1 MLEPVEKK
9 AALILGGGGITG
21 GVYELGVLSAL
32 EDFIVRGRRTR
43 DFDIFVGVS
52 AGSLLAAFL
61 ANGISVADM
70 CKAILGERAHRL
82 VLRREDIYDLRFKP
96 FARAGWNFL
105 RSIGPVVRYLRREGQ
120 PVSFLN
126 AVSLFLQ
133 YLPSGFFSN
142 ANLERYS
149 RGILSDDD
157 RTNDFR
163 GLSKELYIVATEIDT
178 GERWVFGGDGLADVP
193 ISLAIQASSAI
204 PVFFEPVRI
213 REHYFVD
220 GAAERAGH
228 MDIPIA
234 SGADLV
240 LMVNPTVPV
249 YNDRTV
255 VSIPTVTGNCS
266 SITETGFANIAEQ
279 TFRINTRVKL
289 ELAMELHRCKNPET
303 DILLLEPATM
313 ESTLFLYGSMNFAE
327 RVQILNYGYN
337 SAAVHFVENFDRLR
351 ECFAKH
357 GMEVSWARIRTDPF
371 LELATRHKSRRRY
384 AMTVYR

>member
-61 ANGISVADM
+61 ANGISVSDM
-70 CKAILGERAHRL
+70 CKAILGERGHRL
-82 VLRREDIYDLRFKP
+82 VLRREDIYDIRFRP
-96 FARAGWNFL
+96 FFRAGWNFL
-105 RSIGPVVRYLRREGQ
+105 RSIGPVVRYLRRAGQ
-120 PVSFLN
+120 PVTFLN

-142 ANLERYS
+142 ANIERYAA
-149 RGILSDDD
+149 GILSDDG

-163 GLSKELYIVATEIDT
+163 RLSRKLYIVATEIDT
-178 GERWVFGGDGLADVP
+178 GERWVFGGEGLSDVP

-213 REHYFVD
+213 RDHHFVD

-234 SGADLV
+234 AGAGLV

-255 VSIPTVTGNCS
+255 VCIPTVTGNCS

-289 ELAMELHRCKNPET
+289 ELAMELHRCKNPGT
-303 DILLLEPATM
+303 DIVLMEPATM
-313 ESTLFLYGSMNFAE
+313 ESTLFMYGSMNFAE

-337 SAAVHFVENFDRLR
+337 SAAVYFIESFGRLK
-351 ECFAKH
+351 ECFAKY
-357 GMEVSWARIRTDPF
+357 GMEVSLDRIRTDRF

>member
-1 MLEPVEKK
+1 MLERVEKK

-61 ANGISVADM
+61 ANGVSVSDM
-70 CKAILGERAHRL
+70 CKAILGERGHRL
-82 VLRREDIYDLRFKP
+82 VLRREDIYDLRFAP
-96 FARAGWNFL
+96 FFRAGWNFV
-105 RSIGPVVRYLRREGQ
+105 RSILPVVSYLRRAGQ
-120 PVSFLN
+120 PVTFLN

-133 YLPSGFFSN
+133 YLPPGFFSN
-142 ANLERYS
+142 ANLERYA
-149 RGILSDDD
+149 GAILADDG

-163 GLSKELYIVATEIDT
+163 RLAKELYIVATEIDT
-178 GERWVFGGDGLADVP
+178 GERWVFGGEGLSDVP

-213 REHYFVD
+213 RDRYFVD
-220 GAAERAGH
+220 GAAERAAH

-234 SGADLV
+234 KGAGLV

-255 VSIPTVTGNCS
+255 VCIPTVTGNCS
-266 SITETGFANIAEQ
+266 SITETGFASIAEQ

-289 ELAMELHRCKNPET
+289 ELAMELHRCQNPET

-313 ESTLFLYGSMNFAE
+313 ESNLFLYGSMNFAE

-337 SAAVHFVENFDRLR
+337 SAAVHFVDNFEPLKA
-351 ECFAKH
+351 CFARH
-357 GMEVSWARIRTDPF
+357 GMEVSLDRIRTDRF

>member
-1 MLEPVEKK
+1 MDGK

-43 DFDIFVGVS
+43 DFDIFVGIS

-61 ANGISVADM
+61 ANGIPVADM
-70 CKAILGERAHRL
+70 CKAILGERGHRL
-82 VLRREDIYDLRFKP
+82 VLERGDIYDLRFGP
-96 FARAGWNFL
+96 FVRAAWNFL
-105 RSIGPVVRYLRREGQ
+105 RSIRPAVRYLRREGQ
-120 PVSFLN
+120 PVTFLN

-133 YLPSGFFSN
+133 YLPAGFFSN
-142 ANLERYS
+142 ANLERYV
-149 RGILSDDD
+149 RRILSEGG

-163 GLSKELYIVATEIDT
+163 LLSRELFIVATEIDT
-178 GERWVFGGDGLADVP
+178 GERWVFGGNGLSDIPV
-193 ISLAIQASSAI
+193 SLAVQASSAI

-213 REHYFVD
+213 RDRYFVD

-234 SGADLV
+234 AGADFV
-240 LMVNPTVPV
+240 LMINPTVPV

-255 VSIPTVTGNCS
+255 VCIPTVTGNCS

-289 ELAMELHRCKNPET
+289 ELAMELHRCRNPET
-303 DILLLEPATM
+303 DIVLLEPAPM
-313 ESTLFLYGSMNFAE
+313 ESNLFLYGSMNFAE

-337 SAAVHFVENFDRLR
+337 SAAVHLIDNFDHLK

-357 GMEVSWARIRTDPF
+357 GMDVSLDRIRTDRF

>member
-61 ANGISVADM
+61 ANGISVSDM
-70 CKAILGERAHRL
+70 CKAILGERGHRL
-82 VLRREDIYDLRFKP
+82 VLRREDIYDLRFRP
-96 FARAGWNFL
+96 FFRAGWNFL
-105 RSIGPVVRYLRREGQ
+105 RSIGPVIRYLRRAGQ
-120 PVSFLN
+120 PVTFLN

-142 ANLERYS
+142 ANLERYAA
-149 RGILSDDD
+149 GILSEDG
-157 RTNDFR
+157 RSNDFR
-163 GLSKELYIVATEIDT
+163 RLPRQLYVVATEIDT
-178 GERWVFGGDGLADVP
+178 GERWVFGGEGLADVP

-213 REHYFVD
+213 RDRHFVD

-234 SGADLV
+234 AGADFV
-240 LMVNPTVPV
+240 LMINPTVPV

-255 VSIPTVTGNCS
+255 VCIPTVTGNCS

-289 ELAMELHRCKNPET
+289 ELAMELHQCRNPET
-303 DILLLEPATM
+303 DIVLMEPATM
-313 ESTLFLYGSMNFAE
+313 ESTLFMYGSMNFAE

-337 SAAVHFVENFDRLR
+337 SAAVYLIEAFDRLKG
-351 ECFAKH
+351 CFAKH
-357 GMEVSWARIRTDPF
+357 GMEVSLDRIRTDRF